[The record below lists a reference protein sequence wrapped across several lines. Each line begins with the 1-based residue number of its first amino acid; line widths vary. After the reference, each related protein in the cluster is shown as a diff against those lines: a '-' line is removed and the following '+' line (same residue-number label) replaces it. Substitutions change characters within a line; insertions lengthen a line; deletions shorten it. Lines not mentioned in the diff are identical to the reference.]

1 MAKYDDVLGKSIYI
15 LWVVRWTDHLFLQ
28 NTIFTRR
35 KSDTLWLSGTQEKQ
49 QTLFI
54 ANDKIQAVIKIRI
67 LETLYL
73 TYDTCFPT
81 LKDLSRICSDTNKCD
96 FLM

>member
-28 NTIFTRR
+28 NTIFTWR
-35 KSDTLWLSGTQEKQ
+35 KNDALWLSGMQEKQ
-49 QTLFI
+49 QTFI
-54 ANDKIQAVIKIRI
+54 ANDKIQAVIKVRI

-73 TYDTCFPT
+73 TYDTCFLI